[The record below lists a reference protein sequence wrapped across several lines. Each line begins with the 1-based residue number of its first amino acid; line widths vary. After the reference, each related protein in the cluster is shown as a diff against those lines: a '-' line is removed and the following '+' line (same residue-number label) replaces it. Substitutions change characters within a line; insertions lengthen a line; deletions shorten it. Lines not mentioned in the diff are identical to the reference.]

1 MLCAAMAP
9 NCHNYYKKAKTTS
22 EATMSDCGCHM
33 EAKNKAE
40 RKTLRILLLLNSTM
54 FVLGIVAG
62 TISHSSALIAD
73 ALDMFA
79 DASVYTISLYAVG
92 KSAHF
97 KNRAATLSGIFQITL
112 AVMVVLDVIRRFVLG
127 SSPESGWMM
136 AIALLA
142 LIVNSYCLYLLSKHR
157 QGEVHMRASWIF
169 TQNDVIANFSVIIA
183 GLLVNLLN
191 SRFPDLIIGLSIAS
205 LVVWGGIS
213 IIRDSQRD
221 RITQ

>member
-1 MLCAAMAP
+1 
-9 NCHNYYKKAKTTS
+9 
-22 EATMSDCGCHM
+22 MSDCGCHM

-62 TISHSSALIAD
+62 TISHSTALIAD

-92 KSAHF
+92 KSAHY

-112 AVMVVLDVIRRFVLG
+112 AVMVVLDVIRRFVWG
-127 SSPESGWMM
+127 ISPESGWMM

-142 LIVNSYCLYLLSKHR
+142 LIVNSY
-157 QGEVHMRASWIF
+157 
-169 TQNDVIANFSVIIA
+169 
-183 GLLVNLLN
+183 
-191 SRFPDLIIGLSIAS
+191 
-205 LVVWGGIS
+205 
-213 IIRDSQRD
+213 
-221 RITQ
+221 

>member
-1 MLCAAMAP
+1 
-9 NCHNYYKKAKTTS
+9 
-22 EATMSDCGCHM
+22 MSDCGCHM

-62 TISHSSALIAD
+62 TISHSTALIAD

-92 KSAHF
+92 KSAHY

-112 AVMVVLDVIRRFVLG
+112 AVMVVLDVIRRFVWG
-127 SSPESGWMM
+127 ISPESGWMM

-213 IIRDSQRD
+213 IIRNSQRD

>member
-1 MLCAAMAP
+1 
-9 NCHNYYKKAKTTS
+9 
-22 EATMSDCGCHM
+22 MSDCGCHM

-40 RKTLRILLLLNSTM
+40 RKTLRILLLLNSIM

-62 TISHSSALIAD
+62 TISHSTALIAD

-92 KSAHF
+92 KSAHY

-112 AVMVVLDVIRRFVLG
+112 AVMVVLDVIRRFVWG

-136 AIALLA
+136 AIALLS

-221 RITQ
+221 QITQ